1 MGGQNHEPRCFRSR
15 NSYILT
21 PERSSGA
28 PRLPRQPAWERVP
41 GAGSSGN
48 ACALG
53 SAPLADWRHALGAP
67 PSPSSPPFGRS
78 GRAFR
83 SPEPLQEAGKRRV
96 AELQGER
103 LRALAGTGVKARG
116 APAPPGEGASPG
128 NSGLGSS
135 CCAPWFLRSVGA
147 PPPGGGH
154 PGRSR
159 SPRGM
164 ERGQW
169 VTIPCP
175 LQIPNC
181 PGSEA
186 SAGLAGLCSCTPAAL
201 GTTWLV
207 RSWSLRGARIHAEP

>member
-1 MGGQNHEPRCFRSR
+1 MLAWELFQCCGAISPHVHPEWDGGGGVGGQDHEPRCFRSR

-28 PRLPRQPAWERVP
+28 PRLPRQPSWERVP
-41 GAGSSGN
+41 GAGSGGN

-128 NSGLGSS
+128 TPDLGAPAAHLGSFGLS
-135 CCAPWFLRSVGA
+135 ERL
-147 PPPGGGH
+147 PPG
-154 PGRSR
+154 
-159 SPRGM
+159 
-164 ERGQW
+164 
-169 VTIPCP
+169 
-175 LQIPNC
+175 
-181 PGSEA
+181 EA
-186 SAGLAGLCSCTPAAL
+186 TRAAADLREAWSAGSGSPS
-201 GTTWLV
+201 LV
-207 RSWSLRGARIHAEP
+207 RSKFPTVQGARQARG